1 MLKITNRLN
10 LPTTETS
17 GIDCLKECLNK
28 EHFRNYAKKITYQ
41 YNSKGFRDTE
51 WPTDISNV
59 IWCVGDSFTVGI
71 GQPHEETWPAVLEK
85 KTGTRCLN
93 LGEDGC
99 SNDTIAL
106 RAQEICKFYKPKLIV
121 VMWSYLSR
129 RRINGVDV
137 QYDDNNFGVA
147 NDLTNFAKNLKM
159 VNELPVDSIHLLVP
173 NAFENMKLLREKYP
187 NLITTSNL
195 DYARDYHHFDIKTSE
210 LVCDIIMEK
219 INNFDKT
226 S

>member
-1 MLKITNRLN
+1 M
-10 LPTTETS
+10 
-17 GIDCLKECLNK
+17 
-28 EHFRNYAKKITYQ
+28 
-41 YNSKGFRDTE
+41 
-51 WPTDISNV
+51 
-59 IWCVGDSFTVGI
+59 
-71 GQPHEETWPAVLEK
+71 
-85 KTGTRCLN
+85 
-93 LGEDGC
+93 
-99 SNDTIAL
+99 
-106 RAQEICKFYKPKLIV
+106 
-121 VMWSYLSR
+121 
-129 RRINGVDV
+129 DV

-173 NAFENMKLLREKYP
+173 NAFENNKLLREKYP
-187 NLITTSNL
+187 NLITSSNL